1 MAKNFCALC
10 QKKLGGLWNGSG
22 TPICDSEINKIT
34 SYYDV
39 FPSAP
44 YKQFSIGDSYI
55 CGDCTEKIVN
65 LFGCKIDM
73 TGFPWKVCADSASEQ
88 QMNQA
93 KQYVENRISRL
104 PSGKEKEFFLYASEM
119 PKKII
124 ELRST
129 LPLKFKSIQDEL
141 LEHVAKYEVQKT
153 IKINEIKA
161 QDQSA
166 ESFSYTFGI
175 FDNNLL
181 FVNYSSKSLEIEIQE
196 LRRNIQILLSRIM
209 ASKNFNCP
217 ERSAILQHCDEN
229 WTMLSF
235 PLDRIKHFKMI
246 GSIGYSSNVHGGGG
260 SGGGANM
267 GGAIVGGLLFGGAGA
282 IIGSQ
287 MGTEI
292 HINEIATEV
301 TRHDDRNVE
310 FFYED
315 ENGKTNSIILD
326 SSAYDCLMK
335 LIPGKAF
342 DSVVTTK
349 TSQKEEPK
357 EPQSSNASLSQLK
370 ELKELLDMGIITQDE
385 FDAKKKQ
392 LLGL

>member
-10 QKKLGGLWNGSG
+10 QKKLGGLWNGCG
-22 TPICDSEINKIT
+22 APICDSEINKIA

-44 YKQFSIGDSYI
+44 YQQFSIGDKYV
-55 CGDCTEKIVN
+55 CGDCTEKTVN
-65 LFGCKIDM
+65 LFGCKIDV
-73 TGFPWKVCADSASEQ
+73 TSFPWKVCADSASEQ

-93 KQYVENRISRL
+93 KQYVENRISTL
-104 PSGKEKEFFLYASEM
+104 PSGKEKDFFLYALEM

-124 ELRST
+124 ELRTT
-129 LPLKFKSIQDEL
+129 LPLRIKSIQDDLL
-141 LEHVAKYEVQKT
+141 LEHVAKYEVQKNIKIDT
-153 IKINEIKA
+153 IKSQN
-161 QDQSA
+161 QSA

-175 FDNNLL
+175 VDNNLL

-196 LRRNIQILLSRIM
+196 LKRNIQILYAQIM

-217 ERSAILQHCDEN
+217 ECSAILQHCNEN

-260 SGGGANM
+260 SGGGVNM
-267 GGAIVGGLLFGGAGA
+267 GGAIVGGVLFGGAGA

-292 HINEIATEV
+292 HINEIETEV
-301 TRHDDRNVE
+301 TQHDDRSVE

-315 ENGKTNSIILD
+315 ENEKTNSIIFD

-335 LIPGKAF
+335 LIPEKAF
-342 DSVVTTK
+342 DSVVTNIHK
-349 TSQKEEPK
+349 KEEAPIATQ
-357 EPQSSNASLSQLK
+357 PTSLSQMK
-370 ELKELLDMGIITQDE
+370 ELKELLDLGIITQEE